1 MQIIKTLPFSTRHF
15 LITLLSCSL
24 SPFVGANEIDDLSF
38 FNTDIPIVLS
48 ATRLAQPQTEAPA
61 SITLIDRQMIKL
73 SGAKAIPELFRLVPG
88 MHVNYF
94 RGNSPTVGYQ
104 GLNSEYPQGV
114 QVLVD
119 GRSMYNPLFGGV
131 NWRSFPISIDEIER
145 IEVIRGSNST
155 SFGSNA
161 FQSVVSITTIHASQ
175 TNGIQLKSTIGERGY
190 QRSYLR
196 AGHSFSDLDFRFSAS
211 HIDNNG
217 YDNNADDTRQDM
229 LSARLDY
236 QITPLDSIQINAS
249 ANNTLLESVNPN
261 TSDFDPIG
269 FDPTDPRRNLD
280 ESNFALHA
288 KWEHLTQNDQQFI
301 TQLSYARFKTKD
313 AFSTQYT
320 DPVFGPTL
328 INVDYTTAFDRW
340 HFEFEHQLKPTEKTR
355 LTWGLSLRND
365 RTYLPLWTGTRS
377 KHDNSLQRLFSNLEW
392 RPINDLIINVGAL
405 WEHSQRTGDDFAPR
419 LAANYLLT
427 PLQSLRFIAS
437 QSFRSPVIVESD
449 IDAELQFNITGGP
462 LQALSPLVIPI
473 FESTQNLTPEVVDSI
488 ELGYHGLFIDN
499 TLTLDL
505 KLFRNEYDRLIGDIE
520 CPTCDEGTLA
530 GFPFSQIPPAL
541 GGPIT
546 SPIDVRTLLNR
557 HQVNV
562 NGYEIEVNYKPN
574 KQNLIHVGYAYNHA
588 NVGSKK
594 TGDIGNIYSSIPT
607 DVFNALVAHT
617 FDNGLWASAAFYY
630 TGSLENLDSGQP
642 LGPMR
647 RLDLNTGKTFR
658 VTEGQNLEFNL
669 SLQLALDKNKDFLN
683 EFMLDNRAFIEVNYN
698 YQ

>member
-1 MQIIKTLPFSTRHF
+1 MQNNKQLPFGKQCLF
-15 LITLLSCSL
+15 YTLLICIL
-24 SPFVGANEIDDLSF
+24 SPPVGANEIDDLSF

-94 RGNSPTVGYQ
+94 RGNTPIVGYQ
-104 GLNSEYPQGV
+104 GLNSQFPQGV

-161 FQSVVSITTIHASQ
+161 FQSVISITTTHASQ
-175 TNGIQLKSTIGERGY
+175 ASGIQLKSTVGERGY

-196 AGHSFSDLDFRFSAS
+196 FGHSFSDVDFRLSAS

-217 YDNNADDTRQDM
+217 YHNNPDDSRQDM
-229 LSARLDY
+229 LSARIDY
-236 QITPLDSIQINAS
+236 HITPFDSLQINAS
-249 ANNTLLESVNPN
+249 ATNTLLETVNPDP
-261 TSDFDPIG
+261 SDFDTIG
-269 FDPTDPRRNLD
+269 FDPSDPQRNFD
-280 ESNFALHA
+280 ESNFVLHA
-288 KWEHLTQNDQQFI
+288 KWAHLTQTEQQFT
-301 TQLSYARFKTKD
+301 TQLSFARFKTKD
-313 AFSTQYT
+313 AFSSYFT
-320 DPVFGPTL
+320 DPNFGPAL

-340 HFEFEHQLKPTEKTR
+340 NFEFEHQLKPNEKTR
-355 LTWGLSLRND
+355 LTWGLSLRSD
-365 RTYLPLWTGTRS
+365 RSYLPLWTGTRS

-392 RPINDLIINVGAL
+392 RPLNDLIINTGL
-405 WEHSQRTGDDFAPR
+405 LLEHNQEIGNDFAPR

-427 PLQSLRFIAS
+427 PYQSLRFIAS
-437 QSFRSPVIVESD
+437 ESFRSPAITESD
-449 IDAELQFNITGGP
+449 IDAELVTHITGGP
-462 LQALSPLVIPI
+462 FQSLSPLVIPI
-473 FESTQNLTPEVVDSI
+473 FEYTKGIKPEVVNSF

-499 TLTLDL
+499 ALTLDI
-505 KLFRNEYDRLIGDIE
+505 KLFRNEYDRLIGATS
-520 CPTCDEGTLA
+520 CPNCEEGSLA
-530 GFPFSQIPPAL
+530 GIPFSQFPSNM
-541 GGPIT
+541 GGPIDP
-546 SPIDVRTLLNR
+546 PINVRTLLNR

-562 NGYEIEVNYKPN
+562 NGYEIEINYKPN
-574 KQNLIHVGYAYNHA
+574 KQNLLHMGYAYNHA
-588 NVGSKK
+588 KIGQITS
-594 TGDIGNIYSSIPT
+594 GDLETIHASFPS
-607 DVFNALVAHT
+607 DVFNALFAHT
-617 FDNGLWASAAFYY
+617 FDDGLWASVAFYY

-642 LGPMR
+642 QGPMR

-658 VTEGQNLEFNL
+658 VAQGQNLEFNL
-669 SLQLALDKNKDFLN
+669 SLQLALDKNKDFLD
-683 EFMLDNRAFIEVNYN
+683 EFMLDNRAFIEVNYS